1 MTPTTSRTAEL
12 RQMLLNRRREL
23 QADVHGRVRDS
34 RSDRPNEVR
43 DDLEA
48 SDANIQNDIE
58 IALLQMRAET
68 LLRVDA
74 ALVRLDAG
82 KYGWCATCEAE
93 IPWPRLRALPFAV
106 RCQGCEER
114 REQSQG
120 YARRV
125 AQSRGAF
132 SLFPELV
139 KA

>member
-1 MTPTTSRTAEL
+1 
-12 RQMLLNRRREL
+12 MLLDRRREM
-23 QADVHGRVRDS
+23 QNDVNGRVRDS
-34 RSDRPNEVR
+34 RSDRSNEVR

-68 LLRVDA
+68 LVRVDA
-74 ALVRLDAG
+74 ALIRLNAG
-82 KYGWCATCEAE
+82 KYGLCASCEAE

-106 RCQGCEER
+106 RCQACEER

-139 KA
+139 RS

>member
-1 MTPTTSRTAEL
+1 MIHRTSRTAEL
-12 RQMLLNRRREL
+12 RQMLLNRRREM
-23 QADVHGRVRDS
+23 QDEVHGRMRDS

-68 LLRVDA
+68 LVRVDA
-74 ALVRLDAG
+74 ALIRLDAG
-82 KYGWCATCEAE
+82 KYGCCSTCEAE